1 MADLLGGIVEGLGD
15 VVEDVGGAV
24 GEFISAFHF
33 GGLRHKLNPFRRRRR
48 EP

>member
-1 MADLLGGIVEGLGD
+1 MADLLGGIVDGLGD

-24 GEFISAFHF
+24 GEFISVFSF
-33 GGLRHKLNPFRRRRR
+33 CGLRRELNPFRRRRR